1 MNKAEKIK
9 LLKSLKDGNI
19 PIDDLLLHIASIGL
33 TEVSITLWHETEPGI
48 YRHNETGRVLKE
60 GEQIK
65 DRKPGELICK
75 IKLFREDGTK
85 VQMLASSEKDI
96 DLE

>member
-19 PIDDLLLHIASIGL
+19 PIDDLPLHLASIGL
-33 TEVSITLWHETEPGI
+33 VEVSITLWLETEPGF
-48 YRHNETGRVLKE
+48 YEHKETGRTIQE
-60 GEQIK
+60 GEPTK
-65 DRKPGELICK
+65 DIKPGEVICR

-85 VQMLASSEKDI
+85 VPTLASSEKDI